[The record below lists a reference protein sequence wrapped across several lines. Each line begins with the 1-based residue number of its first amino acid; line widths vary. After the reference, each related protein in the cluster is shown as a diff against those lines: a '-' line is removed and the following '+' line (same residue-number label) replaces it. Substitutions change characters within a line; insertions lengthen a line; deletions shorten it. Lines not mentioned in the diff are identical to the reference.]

1 MGWSI
6 NYNQRDEITEL
17 KYFGDVTK
25 DDLQKAFE
33 GAVNHVLEYKS
44 TLILSDCREMSGGH
58 TLFDLFGLIEELEN
72 ADLLRSLKEAVI
84 LSVNAESAANVEFW
98 ETACKNRGFN
108 VKIFEDKEKAVAWL
122 KS

>member
-6 NYNQRDEITEL
+6 NYNLIDGYTEI
-17 KYFGDVTK
+17 KYFGEVTK

-33 GAVNHVLEYKS
+33 GAANYVLEYKS

-72 ADLLRSLKEAVI
+72 TDMLRSLKEAVI
-84 LSVNAESAANVEFW
+84 LSANSESAANVEFW
-98 ETACKNRGFN
+98 ETACKNRGFG
-108 VKIFEDKEKAVAWL
+108 VKIFEDKEKAVVWL